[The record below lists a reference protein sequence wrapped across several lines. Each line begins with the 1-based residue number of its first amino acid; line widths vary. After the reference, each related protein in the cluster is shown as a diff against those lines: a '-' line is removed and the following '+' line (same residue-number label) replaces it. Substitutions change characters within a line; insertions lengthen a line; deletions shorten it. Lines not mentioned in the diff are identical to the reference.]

1 MILFLSNI
9 SDFYDFIFEIM
20 KFIFIFGIPIAIFA
34 VGIIFLIKIF
44 FAPAFS
50 SGRVR
55 KKQTAVVT
63 VLGKREEVLMNS
75 SGIVTL
81 YFVTFDLGNDI
92 LELMVPKSYYKD
104 LSYGD
109 KGNLSHTGDRFNRFT
124 VTEKSGNKTDGASAL
139 VGDTMRSSLNEIAQ
153 KKRDN

>member
-63 VLGKREEVLMNS
+63 VLGKREEVLMNQ

-124 VTEKSGNKTDGASAL
+124 VTQKSGNKTDGASAL

-153 KKRDN
+153 KKRDE

>member
-63 VLGKREEVLMNS
+63 VLGKREEVLMNQ

-104 LSYGD
+104 LNYGD

-153 KKRDN
+153 KKRDE

>member
-63 VLGKREEVLMNS
+63 VLGKREEVLMNR

-153 KKRDN
+153 KKRDE

>member
-1 MILFLSNI
+1 MILVLSNI

-55 KKQTAVVT
+55 KKQTLVVT
-63 VLGKREEVLMNS
+63 VLGKREEVLMNE

-139 VGDTMRSSLNEIAQ
+139 VGDTMRSSLNEISQ

>member
-63 VLGKREEVLMNS
+63 VLGKREEVLMNQ

-153 KKRDN
+153 KKRDE

>member
-55 KKQTAVVT
+55 KKQTDV
-63 VLGKREEVLMNS
+63 
-75 SGIVTL
+75 
-81 YFVTFDLGNDI
+81 DL
-92 LELMVPKSYYKD
+92 
-104 LSYGD
+104 
-109 KGNLSHTGDRFNRFT
+109 
-124 VTEKSGNKTDGASAL
+124 
-139 VGDTMRSSLNEIAQ
+139 
-153 KKRDN
+153 

>member
-63 VLGKREEVLMNS
+63 VLGKREEVLMNQ

-104 LSYGD
+104 LNYGD

-124 VTEKSGNKTDGASAL
+124 VTQKSGNKTDGASAL

-153 KKRDN
+153 KKRDE